1 MFFLYMK
8 GFLTIMAQYRK
19 SRNTPYLCE
28 NIVKCEISN
37 KVKWIIQEIAI
48 EQL

>member
-1 MFFLYMK
+1 
-8 GFLTIMAQYRK
+8 MAQHRK
-19 SRNTPYLCE
+19 SRNTLYLCE

-37 KVKWIIQEIAI
+37 KVKWIIQEMVI